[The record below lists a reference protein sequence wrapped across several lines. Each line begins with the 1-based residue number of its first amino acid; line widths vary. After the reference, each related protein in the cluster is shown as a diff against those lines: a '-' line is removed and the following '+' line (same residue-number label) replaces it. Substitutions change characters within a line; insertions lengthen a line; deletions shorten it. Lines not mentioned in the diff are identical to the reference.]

1 MCLICLV
8 VKFHGR
14 KYMSLSLCK
23 TFYFCVI
30 VAVMLVIMFVYLK
43 FLMKWKKQKWNLAG
57 RGKGLNFIKEA
68 YLKRLCYVLTKLGN
82 FLATC
87 NAMQCNAIICHLI
100 NYCQCQCH
108 CQCMHLPFLSLRHVS
123 QYKRRLVGFYQKLI
137 CSCNSIF
144 RAVS

>member
-1 MCLICLV
+1 MAESI
-8 VKFHGR
+8 KI
-14 KYMSLSLCK
+14 MSLSLCK

-30 VAVMLVIMFVYLK
+30 EAVMLVIMFVYLK

-87 NAMQCNAIICHLI
+87 NAMQFYVEKCCVCISRS
-100 NYCQCQCH
+100 
-108 CQCMHLPFLSLRHVS
+108 SLCDMSR
-123 QYKRRLVGFYQKLI
+123 
-137 CSCNSIF
+137 SIKED
-144 RAVS
+144 